1 MYRHHIAPNSLSLTT
16 MKPELEASGG
26 AESSLGFILFLE
38 GGFDTYIIFIPH
50 SSEYSL
56 SHTHTILK
64 CLYAR
69 KLFTGLSNFTLKIFL
84 LSISSNNIQLFK

>member
-1 MYRHHIAPNSLSLTT
+1 

-69 KLFTGLSNFTLKIFL
+69 KLSTGLSNFTLKNIFAEHFFEKFFEKY
-84 LSISSNNIQLFK
+84 STFQIKN